1 MSFKLRKRSLLAVQ
15 VHTQQECKYLL
26 DLARDVKHARS
37 ARPGQKFLMTENCMH
52 TIKALLVATLG
63 D

>member
-1 MSFKLRKRSLLAVQ
+1 MSFKLRKRLLLAVQ

-26 DLARDVKHARS
+26 
-37 ARPGQKFLMTENCMH
+37 
-52 TIKALLVATLG
+52 VATLG